1 MKRTVIEV
9 LTNGGWWRAVA
20 SAGLVAMLPHAAF
33 GADAQGA
40 ERDWAFV
47 RQVLLTSEYGHNN
60 ERISRW
66 KQSPRYRLFVRF
78 DEHRDAAK
86 KVEREINRVLR
97 QANWRISIKE
107 NESRADGVVAVVSAD
122 SFKRMLLAAQCSVPP
137 HDNAGLACVK
147 VDPEGEGIGDVL
159 VLVDEGLKQ
168 DLFKSVLLEEVFQSL
183 GVTNDQA
190 LAEESLIYESK
201 QSMTTWSDLAIIDK
215 KVLIFLYKYLEPGDD
230 EATVR
235 RKFDAHW
242 HEIVVD

>member
-1 MKRTVIEV
+1 M
-9 LTNGGWWRAVA
+9 
-20 SAGLVAMLPHAAF
+20 
-33 GADAQGA
+33 
-40 ERDWAFV
+40 
-47 RQVLLTSEYGHNN
+47 
-60 ERISRW
+60 
-66 KQSPRYRLFVRF
+66 
-78 DEHRDAAK
+78 
-86 KVEREINRVLR
+86 
-97 QANWRISIKE
+97 
-107 NESRADGVVAVVSAD
+107 
-122 SFKRMLLAAQCSVPP
+122 
-137 HDNAGLACVK
+137 K